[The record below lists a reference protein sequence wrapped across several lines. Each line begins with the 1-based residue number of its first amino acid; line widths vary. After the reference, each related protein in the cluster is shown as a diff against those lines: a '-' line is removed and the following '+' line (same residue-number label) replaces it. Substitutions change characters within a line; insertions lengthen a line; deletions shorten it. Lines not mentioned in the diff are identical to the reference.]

1 MENSY
6 LCHWNP
12 NHCSLKLRVAGQ
24 TSTKMDEKKP
34 RNTFAGAKQ
43 PSMKRRSNLNN
54 YYGKHIYMLTL
65 VVEGRRPVLG
75 ELVVGTEN
83 GTKGNGAY
91 IKLTPLGEAVTR
103 CWKAIPLYH
112 PEVKLLAFQMMP
124 DHLHGVLFVQEETE
138 THLGQ
143 VVSGFIA
150 GCNKAYREL
159 FGNRGDRPLE
169 AGIAEAVPQPTQSL
183 HSQEQGK
190 EGAGLGNEGLPYEA
204 APPLPFPSS
213 SPLPFSSSSPL
224 PLPSEQ
230 RLKADDRKCGLLFE
244 RGYNDLIAKGY
255 DMLPRLIGY
264 VKDNPRRLAIRR
276 AHKDL
281 FRVHFGVQFGNHV
294 FAAIGNQFLLEYP
307 EKEQVQLSRRFSES
321 EIAES
326 VDYYLAKAAQ
336 GAVLVSPAISRG
348 EKAVMRAALN
358 ARRPIIF
365 ITSWGFNEFSKPGH
379 QYFEACAEGRLLLLA
394 PWPHQNERM
403 ALSRAMCMEL
413 NSMTEAVCNYNPF
426 AEKT

>member
-1 MENSY
+1 
-6 LCHWNP
+6 
-12 NHCSLKLRVAGQ
+12 
-24 TSTKMDEKKP
+24 MDEKKP

-75 ELVVGTEN
+75 ELGVGTEN
-83 GTKGNGAY
+83 GTKGDGAY

-138 THLGQ
+138 MHLGQ
-143 VVSGFIA
+143 VVSGFKA

-159 FGNRGDRPLE
+159 FGNRGERRLE

-183 HSQEQGK
+183 HSKEQSN
-190 EGAGLGNEGLPYEA
+190 EGAE
-204 APPLPFPSS
+204 
-213 SPLPFSSSSPL
+213 PL

-230 RLKADDRKCGLLFE
+230 RLKADDRRRGLLFE
-244 RGYNDLIAKGY
+244 RGYNDLIVKGY

-379 QYFEACAEGRLLLLA
+379 QYYEACAEGRLLLLA

>member
-1 MENSY
+1 
-6 LCHWNP
+6 
-12 NHCSLKLRVAGQ
+12 
-24 TSTKMDEKKP
+24 
-34 RNTFAGAKQ
+34 
-43 PSMKRRSNLNN
+43 MKRRSNLNN

-143 VVSGFIA
+143 VVSGFKA

-159 FGNRGDRPLE
+159 FGNRGEGRLE

-183 HSQEQGK
+183 HGK
-190 EGAGLGNEGLPYEA
+190 ERSNGDAEPGNEGAGLGNGGAGQGNEGAE
-204 APPLPFPSS
+204 
-213 SPLPFSSSSPL
+213 PL

-230 RLKADDRKCGLLFE
+230 RQKADDRRRGLLFE

-294 FAAIGNQFLLEYP
+294 FAAIGNQFLLEHP
-307 EKEQVQLSRRFSES
+307 EKEQVQLSRRFSEA

-358 ARRPIIF
+358 ARWPIIF

-379 QYFEACAEGRLLLLA
+379 QYYEACAEGRLLLLA

>member
-1 MENSY
+1 
-6 LCHWNP
+6 
-12 NHCSLKLRVAGQ
+12 
-24 TSTKMDEKKP
+24 
-34 RNTFAGAKQ
+34 
-43 PSMKRRSNLNN
+43 MKRRSNLNN

-83 GTKGNGAY
+83 GTKGDGAY
-91 IKLTPLGEAVTR
+91 IKLTALGEAVTR

-143 VVSGFIA
+143 VVSGFKA

-159 FGNRGDRPLE
+159 FGNRGERRLE

-183 HSQEQGK
+183 HGKEQGK
-190 EGAGLGNEGLPYEA
+190 EGAGLGNGGAGLGKRGAE
-204 APPLPFPSS
+204 
-213 SPLPFSSSSPL
+213 PL

-230 RLKADDRKCGLLFE
+230 RLKADDRRRGLLFE

-294 FAAIGNQFLLEYP
+294 FAAIGNQFLLEHP
-307 EKEQVQLSRRFSES
+307 EKEQVQLSRRFSEA

-358 ARRPIIF
+358 ARWPIIF

-394 PWPHQNERM
+394 PWPHQNERID
-403 ALSRAMCMEL
+403 LSRAMCMEL
-413 NSMTEAVCNYNPF
+413 NSMAEAVCNYNPF

>member
-1 MENSY
+1 
-6 LCHWNP
+6 
-12 NHCSLKLRVAGQ
+12 
-24 TSTKMDEKKP
+24 
-34 RNTFAGAKQ
+34 
-43 PSMKRRSNLNN
+43 MKRRSNLNN

-65 VVEGRRPVLG
+65 VVEGRRPILG

-143 VVSGFIA
+143 VVSGFKA

-159 FGNRGDRPLE
+159 FGNRGEGRLE

-183 HSQEQGK
+183 HGKEQGK
-190 EGAGLGNEGLPYEA
+190 EGAGLGNGGAGLGNEGAE
-204 APPLPFPSS
+204 
-213 SPLPFSSSSPL
+213 PL

-230 RLKADDRKCGLLFE
+230 RLKADDRRRGLLFE

-294 FAAIGNQFLLEYP
+294 FAAIGNQFLLEHP

-394 PWPHQNERM
+394 PWPHQNERID
-403 ALSRAMCMEL
+403 LSRAMCMEL
-413 NSMTEAVCNYNPF
+413 NSMAEAVCNYNPF

>member
-1 MENSY
+1 
-6 LCHWNP
+6 
-12 NHCSLKLRVAGQ
+12 
-24 TSTKMDEKKP
+24 
-34 RNTFAGAKQ
+34 
-43 PSMKRRSNLNN
+43 MKRRSNLNN

-65 VVEGRRPVLG
+65 VVEGRRPILG

-83 GTKGNGAY
+83 GTKGDGAY

-143 VVSGFIA
+143 VVSGFKA

-159 FGNRGDRPLE
+159 FGNRGEGRLE

-183 HSQEQGK
+183 HGKEQGK
-190 EGAGLGNEGLPYEA
+190 EGAGLGNGGAGLGNEGAE
-204 APPLPFPSS
+204 
-213 SPLPFSSSSPL
+213 PL

-230 RLKADDRKCGLLFE
+230 RLKADDRRRGLLFE

-294 FAAIGNQFLLEYP
+294 FAAIGNQFLLEHP
-307 EKEQVQLSRRFSES
+307 EKEQVQLSRRFSEA

-358 ARRPIIF
+358 ARWPIIF

-379 QYFEACAEGRLLLLA
+379 QYYEACAEGRLLLLA

>member
-6 LCHWNP
+6 LCHRNP
-12 NHCSLKLRVAGQ
+12 NHCSLKPRVAGQ

-83 GTKGNGAY
+83 GTKGDGAY

-143 VVSGFIA
+143 VMSGFKA

-159 FGNRGDRPLE
+159 FGNRGEGRLE

-190 EGAGLGNEGLPYEA
+190 EGAGQGNGGAGLGKEGAE
-204 APPLPFPSS
+204 
-213 SPLPFSSSSPL
+213 PL

-230 RLKADDRKCGLLFE
+230 RLKADDRRRGLLFE

-294 FAAIGNQFLLEYP
+294 FAAIGNQFLLEHP

-358 ARRPIIF
+358 ARWPIIF

-379 QYFEACAEGRLLLLA
+379 QYYEACAEGRLLLLA

>member
-1 MENSY
+1 
-6 LCHWNP
+6 
-12 NHCSLKLRVAGQ
+12 
-24 TSTKMDEKKP
+24 
-34 RNTFAGAKQ
+34 
-43 PSMKRRSNLNN
+43 MKRRSNQNN

-83 GTKGNGAY
+83 GTKGDGAY

-138 THLGQ
+138 MHLGQ
-143 VVSGFIA
+143 VVSGFKA

-159 FGNRGDRPLE
+159 FGNRGEGRLE

-183 HSQEQGK
+183 HSKGPGNEGAEQGK
-190 EGAGLGNEGLPYEA
+190 EGAGQGNGGAGLGKEGERLGKGKSFSGYMGLPYEA

-213 SPLPFSSSSPL
+213 SPPPFSSSSPL

-230 RLKADDRKCGLLFE
+230 RLKADDRRRGLLFE

-276 AHKDL
+276 AHRDL

-294 FAAIGNQFLLEYP
+294 FAAIGNQFLLEHP
-307 EKEQVQLSRRFSES
+307 EKEQVQLSRRFSEA

-358 ARRPIIF
+358 ARWPIIF

-394 PWPHQNERM
+394 PWPHQNERI